1 MLEIVE
7 KIFDQYN
14 IFYAIESIF
23 LNDFLDMRQKKFSF
37 LSIPG
42 IILIF
47 ILIMFADYSF
57 ERKYFV
63 YHEVFS
69 IGGIFDKSQMILTV
83 ICVIVVNYMIF
94 IAFQAKYQ
102 ILSALSLA
110 ESFVAALA
118 LLAILSIAFKNVRW
132 NELNLESYVNEFF
145 QKGLGLNLSAAS
157 NIARSAIIAAVCVFW
172 LDVLVIVKRRKQ
184 VWSKNSLLIFFVATA
199 IGFADLVLSHY
210 VVFYTIGG

>member
-199 IGFADLVLSHY
+199 IGFAYLVLSHY